1 MVERRIK
8 VILNRQCEVLCLGNS
23 RTFTPLWNS
32 NWLPEECTWTPWD
45 RIQKFQQGSCLK
57 GHRKISG
64 QTYALF
70 LGPGHVPLYLP
81 PPLSPFFILYTRAHR
96 PTHPHTLTPCFV
108 PFPWSWG
115 RFRWCWER
123 DGDSSK
129 KDISGHVKRL
139 KEETANLHEA
149 SWHASWRILHALSPT
164 LSKKTWDRK
173 FKLPFFLRHTLFL
186 FYRRS
191 ERRKEVRGS
200 YADFHISRL
209 PS

>member
-1 MVERRIK
+1 MKYCAWETPGHSH
-8 VILNRQCEVLCLGNS
+8 LCGTVTGCLKNALELHGTES
-23 RTFTPLWNS
+23 KNS
-32 NWLPEECTWTPWD
+32 NKD
-45 RIQKFQQGSCLK
+45 RSCLK

-129 KDISGHVKRL
+129 KDIISGHVKRL